1 MTRKIEVPG
10 HLGQLVTCNMSYT
23 VMGTKERQMEGM
35 PFMCRENYSQVL
47 SEMPT
52 SGDLKSGDCFFSTPA
67 STYPHP
73 LPKKK
78 AITLIPIKQISPQKN
93 RLRASNVYLNL
104 TPRKLKED
112 FRGLPKTSE
121 VDPKI
126 SEVPQRL
133 LMISDVDPKTF
144 GVELK
149 SSEDLSEEGF

>member
-1 MTRKIEVPG
+1 M
-10 HLGQLVTCNMSYT
+10 
-23 VMGTKERQMEGM
+23 
-35 PFMCRENYSQVL
+35 
-47 SEMPT
+47 
-52 SGDLKSGDCFFSTPA
+52 
-67 STYPHP
+67 
-73 LPKKK
+73 
-78 AITLIPIKQISPQKN
+78 TLIPIKQIFPQKN

-104 TPRKLKED
+104 TPGKLKED

-126 SEVPQRL
+126 SEVYQRL